1 MPDEKFVAYIDI
13 LGFTKMVSKK
23 RGSNAEIKLT
33 NFNQSIYN
41 LWMDM
46 HFALELVN
54 GEELYEING
63 FTYSDSLTIYTKND
77 SIDSLKKILEFVLR
91 LYKISLFEH
100 EIMLRGGL
108 AKGKFNV
115 KKPVGFENL
124 GKNLFYGQAFIDA
137 YNLESERGIKGCRF
151 VFESDIKGMLNH
163 NRIQQS
169 YPVGKLEDSRDT
181 LFDLFWINKNELCA
195 NNCEKL
201 DFFYRLAERHKWSE
215 HYSRTLDLF
224 CLIAGMDRYDKYDLI
239 KNRILESS
247 RINRIM

>member
-1 MPDEKFVAYIDI
+1 MPDEKFVAFIDI
-13 LGFTKMVSKK
+13 LGFKDMV
-23 RGSNAEIKLT
+23 RRNNAEEKLT
-33 NFNQSIYN
+33 NFNRSIYN
-41 LWMDM
+41 LWADM
-46 HFALELVN
+46 RFVPEFIN
-54 GEELYEING
+54 GEEFYEING

-77 SIDSLKKILEFVLR
+77 SIESLKKILEFVGGI
-91 LYKISLFEH
+91 YKISLFEH

-108 AKGKFNV
+108 AKGKFYFR
-115 KKPVGFENL
+115 KPFGFENL

-137 YNLESERGIKGCRF
+137 YNIESERGIKGCRF

-163 NRIQQS
+163 NRIQQA
-169 YPVGKLEDSRDT
+169 YPTGKLENSRDT

-239 KNRILESS
+239 KTRILKSS
-247 RINRIM
+247 RVNQII